1 MNKSIKIVQ
10 DLYLE
15 KYKTL
20 LKEVLKDIS
29 KLKLQLGKK
38 KEQHT
43 NQKEAKW
50 SLLADDMILHTENPK
65 DSTKKN
71 C

>member
-43 NQKEAKW
+43 NQKEAK
-50 SLLADDMILHTENPK
+50 
-65 DSTKKN
+65 
-71 C
+71 